1 MLRDDP
7 KRANRDTGRVE
18 ASGAGYAGASDLFAP
33 LILKNKPIIEP
44 GRLVGGHNPVKF
56 VRHHRPDLV
65 TRPAHFM
72 GIDVKRG
79 WVQVHRLLIVG
90 A

>member
-7 KRANRDTGRVE
+7 KRTNRNTGRVE
-18 ASGAGYAGASDLFAP
+18 ASGARYAGASDLFSP
-33 LILKNKPIIEP
+33 LILKDKPIIES

-56 VRHHRPDLV
+56 VRHHRPDLI
-65 TRPAHFM
+65 TRPAHFV
-72 GIDVKRG
+72 GIDDKRG
-79 WVQVHRLLIVG
+79 RIQVHRLLIVG